1 MLDGLLGRGFAAKCK
16 SFIKLTLSRI
26 DVIRRKRNAT
36 QKFLKKDV
44 ADLLSNGL
52 DINAYGRAE
61 GLLAELNGSYC
72 YDFVEQCC
80 NFILKHLSIMQKQ
93 RDCPE
98 DLREAVSSLMF
109 ATARFSDL
117 PELRDLR
124 HIFQERYGNSLDYF
138 VNQELVEKS
147 TAKPST
153 MEKKVQL
160 MQDIA
165 SEFSIKWDAKAFQQR
180 MSKPSTSALDQP
192 KSYGSFN
199 ISNDKYKSINGKD
212 NIPNHDK
219 EDVSYKDELEHTS
232 YGHRLNNGK
241 EDNASKR
248 DKYILQSRPALSSD
262 RPKPLNGR
270 EEGILK
276 MDKRDFSLQGR
287 QEVVVGDKNE
297 TSDGKGDAALKTVRV
312 GSSAYAKK
320 MEYND
325 DTTFKPHGG
334 GRENALPKREKSKDC
349 LPYGSPSIA
358 PSYAGQ
364 HLKRNGND
372 ILDSDNG
379 RAQHYNAS
387 STRKVEEEEV
397 PKLNPYYNN
406 TLPPPYVKSHV
417 KSKDNKHGANLGSS
431 HPGFDTNGVS
441 KDSSLNV
448 KGDASERIQAGLDH
462 RQHEKPVV
470 GYTELYYKDADVGNP
485 IPKPRSVR
493 RRHGKAPSSHDDVG
507 NVGEGGVV
515 KRKSRGRRR
524 DDSKRGLQLLVGD
537 ERYNNNEDERII
549 DKLLLHY
556 SKKPSTF
563 EEGMVRRRSKSRHA
577 GESPQNLRTDGSD
590 EMSEMVPP
598 PSRSISLPHEQSTSS
613 ETTKVF
619 ARAASF
625 QPDRS
630 NAARHVHPKLPDY
643 DDLAARFAALKGRE
657 TIQVEDKKKS

>member
-16 SFIKLTLSRI
+16 SLIKLTKSRI

-61 GLLAELNGSYC
+61 GLLAELNVSYC

-80 NFILKHLSIMQKQ
+80 NFVLKHLSIMQKQ

-98 DLREAVSSLMF
+98 DLREAVSSMMF

-124 HIFQERYGNSLDYF
+124 HIFQERYGNSLEYF

-147 TAKPST
+147 TVKPST

-165 SEFSIKWDAKAFQQR
+165 SEFSIKWDARAFQQR

-199 ISNDKYKSINGKD
+199 ISNDKYKPITGKD
-212 NIPNHDK
+212 TIPNHDK
-219 EDVSYKDELEHTS
+219 DDVSYKDGIERTS

-276 MDKRDFSLQGR
+276 MDKPDFSLQGR
-287 QEVVVGDKNE
+287 QEVVGDKNE
-297 TSDGKGDAALKTVRV
+297 TSDGKGDAALTTVRV
-312 GSSAYAKK
+312 GSLAYSKK

-334 GRENALPKREKSKDC
+334 GRENALPRREKSKDS
-349 LPYGSPSIA
+349 LPYGNPSVA
-358 PSYAGQ
+358 PSFAGQ

-387 STRKVEEEEV
+387 STRKIEEEEV
-397 PKLNPYYNN
+397 PRLNPYHNN
-406 TLPPPYVKSHV
+406 ALPPPYVKSHV

-448 KGDASERIQAGLDH
+448 KGDASERIQAGSDH
-462 RQHEKPVV
+462 QHEKPVV

-493 RRHGKAPSSHDDVG
+493 RRHGKAPSNHDDVG
-507 NVGEGGVV
+507 NIGDAGVV

-524 DDSKRGLQLLVGD
+524 DDSKRGLQLLVDD

-556 SKKPSTF
+556 SKKPSTY

-577 GESPQNLRTDGSD
+577 GESPQNLRIDGSD
-590 EMSEMVPP
+590 EMSEMVPRP
-598 PSRSISLPHEQSTSS
+598 PRSISLPHEQSTSS

-643 DDLAARFAALKGRE
+643 DDLAARFAALKGR
-657 TIQVEDKKKS
+657 

>member
-16 SFIKLTLSRI
+16 SLIKLTKSRI

-44 ADLLSNGL
+44 ADLLYNGL
-52 DINAYGRAE
+52 DINAYGRAD
-61 GLLAELNGSYC
+61 GLLAELNVSYC

-80 NFILKHLSIMQKQ
+80 NFVLKHLSIMQKQ

-98 DLREAVSSLMF
+98 DLREAVSSMMF

-124 HIFQERYGNSLDYF
+124 HIFQERYGNSLEYF

-147 TAKPST
+147 TVKPST

-165 SEFSIKWDAKAFQQR
+165 SEFSIKWDARAFQQR

-199 ISNDKYKSINGKD
+199 ISNDNNKSVNGKD
-212 NIPNHDK
+212 TNPNHDK
-219 EDVSYKDELEHTS
+219 DDVSYKDGLERTS

-241 EDNASKR
+241 EDTASKR

-262 RPKPLNGR
+262 RPKSLNGR

-312 GSSAYAKK
+312 GNSASAKK

-334 GRENALPKREKSKDC
+334 GRENALPKREKSKDS

-358 PSYAGQ
+358 PTYAGQ

-387 STRKVEEEEV
+387 STRKIEEEV

-406 TLPPPYVKSHV
+406 ALPPPYVKSHV
-417 KSKDNKHGANLGSS
+417 KSKDNKHGANLGTS
-431 HPGFDTNGVS
+431 HPSFDTNGVS
-441 KDSSLNV
+441 DSS
-448 KGDASERIQAGLDH
+448 ASERIQAGSDH

-507 NVGEGGVV
+507 NVGDVGIV

-577 GESPQNLRTDGSD
+577 GESPQNLRTDGSE
-590 EMSEMVPP
+590 EMLPP
-598 PSRSISLPHEQSTSS
+598 PSRSISLPNEQSTSS

-643 DDLAARFAALKGRE
+643 DDLAARFAALKGR
-657 TIQVEDKKKS
+657 

>member
-16 SFIKLTLSRI
+16 SLIKLTKSRI

-61 GLLAELNGSYC
+61 GLLAELNVTYC

-98 DLREAVSSLMF
+98 DLREAVSSMMF

-124 HIFQERYGNSLDYF
+124 HIFQERYGNSLEYF
-138 VNQELVEKS
+138 VNQELIEKS
-147 TAKPST
+147 TVKPSI

-165 SEFSIKWDAKAFQQR
+165 SEFSIKWDARAFQQR

-192 KSYGSFN
+192 KCYGSFN

-212 NIPNHDK
+212 TIPNHDK
-219 EDVSYKDELEHTS
+219 DGLECTS
-232 YGHRLNNGK
+232 YGHILDNGK
-241 EDNASKR
+241 EDYTSKR

-262 RPKPLNGR
+262 RLKPLNCR

-287 QEVVVGDKNE
+287 QEVVGDKNV
-297 TSDGKGDAALKTVRV
+297 TSDVKGDAALKTVRV

-334 GRENALPKREKSKDC
+334 GRENALPKREKSKDS
-349 LPYGSPSIA
+349 LPYGNPSIA

-364 HLKRNGND
+364 HLTRN
-372 ILDSDNG
+372 SDNG
-379 RAQHYNAS
+379 HAQHYNAS
-387 STRKVEEEEV
+387 STRKIEEEEI

-406 TLPPPYVKSHV
+406 ALPPPYVKSHV
-417 KSKDNKHGANLGSS
+417 KSKDNKHGANLGSA

-441 KDSSLNV
+441 NDSSLNV
-448 KGDASERIQAGLDH
+448 QGDTSERIQAGSDH

-493 RRHGKAPSSHDDVG
+493 RRHGKAPSSHDGVVNIGDV
-507 NVGEGGVV
+507 GVV
-515 KRKSRGRRR
+515 KRKSRGKRRY
-524 DDSKRGLQLLVGD
+524 DSKRGLQLVVDD
-537 ERYNNNEDERII
+537 ECYKNNEDERII

-563 EEGMVRRRSKSRHA
+563 EEGMVRRKSKSRHA
-577 GESPQNLRTDGSD
+577 GESPQNLRIDGSD

-598 PSRSISLPHEQSTSS
+598 PSRSISLPHEQATSS

-643 DDLAARFAALKGRE
+643 DDLAARFAALKGR
-657 TIQVEDKKKS
+657 